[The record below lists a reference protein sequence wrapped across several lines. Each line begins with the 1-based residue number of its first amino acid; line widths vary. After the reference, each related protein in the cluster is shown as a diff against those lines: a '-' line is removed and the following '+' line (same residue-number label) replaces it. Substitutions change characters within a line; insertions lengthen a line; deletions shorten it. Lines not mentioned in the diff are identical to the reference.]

1 MKMLTTVICVLFCG
15 FIKSQNISLID
26 STFMELKDANFAKFF
41 LNNQYFSVNYH
52 NKSICLVKDLNLLF
66 NNYYLNNPIFYNS
79 YLTYFQSINQSNH
92 FLIQKNNSFYHIIEN
107 QGNYKILKLGYYS
120 YCTFCENKILCYNS
134 KKVVLM
140 DSNLKVIAKH
150 AIQHEFVKEQM
161 YKYPFPYFFINYDG
175 KYFYLHYPFSPTI
188 FVKNENFQ
196 NIFTINNPNW
206 GITDIHLY
214 TQQMHPNQISVRQT
228 VNYTFNSF
236 QYFPITIQDRY
247 IYQLSVPNYSK
258 EFSEQVLDLY
268 FEDKLE
274 PDYYLTLYNQS
285 DYKVVFNE
293 RFKGLPHYFD
303 GFIYEFIKKEN
314 GLWIK
319 KYKVNL
325 LSTK

>member
-1 MKMLTTVICVLFCG
+1 MKILVFFIFSFNCAYLYAQLDFMDSLSVEIKNIHECLLFPVESKVIIMNPF
-15 FIKSQNISLID
+15 Q
-26 STFMELKDANFAKFF
+26 KDFK
-41 LNNQYFSVNYH
+41 V
-52 NKSICLVKDLNLLF
+52 IDLNTFKFNPLNSNIDILESRLF
-66 NNYYLNNPIFYNS
+66 SFQSNSFVFKNKNDIFYVNLNNPEKPLKKREYNKLNAV
-79 YLTYFQSINQSNH
+79 LTDKNILVYDH
-92 FLIQKNNSFYHIIEN
+92 KFLKVFDLNFNKQKNI
-107 QGNYKILKLGYYS
+107 K
-120 YCTFCENKILCYNS
+120 
-134 KKVVLM
+134 
-140 DSNLKVIAKH
+140 
-150 AIQHEFVKEQM
+150 IQHEFVKEQM

-206 GITDIHLY
+206 GITDINLY